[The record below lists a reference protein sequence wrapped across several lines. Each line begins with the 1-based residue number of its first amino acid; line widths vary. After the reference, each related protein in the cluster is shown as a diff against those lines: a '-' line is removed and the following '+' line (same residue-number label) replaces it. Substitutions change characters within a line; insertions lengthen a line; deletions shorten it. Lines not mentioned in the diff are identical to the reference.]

1 MFRNTIVFTAILGL
15 CISTAFAATNPT
27 VTTSTSEHAQTNTSA
42 RLVQQKALLLK
53 MEQREAMLKARHE
66 TRAAAL
72 EAKHI
77 LALKQAMARIKA
89 NTNASVSAGGTHIKT
104 GTSSGAGVQLP

>member
-1 MFRNTIVFTAILGL
+1 MFRNTTVIAAILGL
-15 CISTAFAATNPT
+15 CTSAAFAATNPAF
-27 VTTSTSEHAQTNTSA
+27 TTSTSDHAQTTTSA

-53 MEQREAMLKARHE
+53 MEQREAMLKAKHE
-66 TRAAAL
+66 TKAAAL

-89 NTNASVSAGGTHIKT
+89 NTNASVSAGGTHIKA
-104 GTSSGAGVQLP
+104 GTSSGAGVKLP